1 MTVISAAIPAA
12 EITVGLYTALQGGG
26 ECSRQ
31 PGVPITIQR
40 VCLAHMPMLYADV
53 HVAGRDRELGIA
65 GDDDDGTSRLGQRAH
80 DVRDLPHVLQVKSAG
95 RLVEDDDRPFGRQCG
110 RDGDALFLPAGQG
123 QRMPVGELFEVKP
136 AQYDHC
142 GVTVLVRLGEF
153 DLVQHGF
160 GEQLAVHV
168 LHHGEARAQSS
179 AAVQP
184 SAVGRDEHAFA
195 SGIQS
200 LQASRERRLAGTVE
214 TGHGRG
220 APGWE
225 RRPFHVQRVP
235 SLMPVPVAQ

>member
-1 MTVISAAIPAA
+1 MPMFTSQAAIANSGSWVTMT
-12 EITVGLYTALQGGG
+12 TVRPDSVSERTTCATCRM
-26 ECSRQ
+26 CSRSS
-31 PGVPITIQR
+31 PLVGSSRMTI
-40 VCLAHMPMLYADV
+40 
-53 HVAGRDRELGIA
+53 GRSDANAAAMAMRCFCPPDRDSGCRSANYSRSSRRNTAIA
-65 GDDDDGTSRLGQRAH
+65 AS
-80 DVRDLPHVLQVKSAG
+80 
-95 RLVEDDDRPFGRQCG
+95 
-110 RDGDALFLPAGQG
+110 
-123 QRMPVGELFEVKP
+123 
-136 AQYDHC
+136 
-142 GVTVLVRLGEF
+142 VLVRLGEF

-235 SLMPVPVAQ
+235 SLMPVPVVQ